1 MDNLLT
7 EIKAFTVCVPHLEL
21 GPNPILTTH
30 PESKIVLIGQ
40 APRAKVHKTS
50 ILWDDKSGESL
61 RNWMG
66 IDEFTFYNPKEI
78 ALIPMGFCYPGKGKS
93 GDLPTRKEC
102 APLWHESVLSKIRK
116 VHLTI
121 LVGQYAQG

>member
-50 ILWDDKSGESL
+50 IL
-61 RNWMG
+61 
-66 IDEFTFYNPKEI
+66 
-78 ALIPMGFCYPGKGKS
+78 
-93 GDLPTRKEC
+93 
-102 APLWHESVLSKIRK
+102 
-116 VHLTI
+116 
-121 LVGQYAQG
+121 